1 MPELPEVEF
10 ARACLDRW
18 LGGSVLARAEEDRTR
33 VTRATPAAA
42 FAGLAGHRVVAVER
56 RGKWLLLRFEGEIG
70 LLAHLGMTGKFEL
83 TMPDEAPPRW
93 SRARFVRGDGAVVHY
108 RDPRQF
114 GRLVVAPLP
123 ELLQND
129 PLASLGPDAWDTP
142 IGETLAQRLA
152 RSARTVKDVL
162 MDQTVL
168 AGLGNIQVT
177 EALFLARIH
186 PSRKAKSLAPAEIA
200 SLRKAVRASLRRTL
214 AMNRGDKI
222 TYVEE
227 SKRIEN
233 PFHIYG
239 KAGKPCPRCG
249 TIVRK
254 VTISGR
260 TTAFCP
266 KDQPRRSPPSGRQAR
281 R

>member
-1 MPELPEVEF
+1 
-10 ARACLDRW
+10 
-18 LGGSVLARAEEDRTR
+18 
-33 VTRATPAAA
+33 
-42 FAGLAGHRVVAVER
+42 
-56 RGKWLLLRFEGEIG
+56 
-70 LLAHLGMTGKFEL
+70 MTGKFEL

-93 SRARFVRGDGAVVHY
+93 SRARLTRADGAVVHY

-114 GRLVVAPLP
+114 GRLVVAPLA
-123 ELLQND
+123 ELLAED
-129 PLASLGPDAWDTP
+129 PLASLGPDAWDVP
-142 IGETLAQRLA
+142 IGPTFAGRLA
-152 RSARTVKDVL
+152 RSTRTVKDVL

-177 EALFLARIH
+177 DALFLARIH
-186 PSRKAKSLAPAEIA
+186 PARKAKSLATAEISA
-200 SLRKAVRASLRRTL
+200 LRKAIRASLRRTL

-239 KAGKPCPRCG
+239 KAGKPCPRCR

-254 VTISGR
+254 ITISGR

-266 KDQPRRSPPSGRQAR
+266 KDQPRRPAASAR
-281 R
+281 GSKRR